1 MPPTDDT
8 HRSSL
13 FATLPDLPFSDFSSS
28 TSPSNPTTA
37 TASPSPSTTSHS
49 AAALTPTS
57 YLAEQAARSAP
68 SGFRNTSTPRI
79 ALDAPVQVRSSLL
92 PSATSRKRFNAAGE
106 RKLAAKRR
114 NVQHARS
121 AESSASPSGGDSA
134 PTAGVEDRDEVQRE
148 ALTATERKRLQNTLS
163 ARRCRARKQAKV
175 QELEVENA
183 ALRERVEELEAML
196 RLVGGNA

>member
-1 MPPTDDT
+1 LPSTDDA
-8 HRSSL
+8 HGPSL
-13 FATLPDLPFSDFSSS
+13 FATLPDIPFSDFSSS
-28 TSPSNPTTA
+28 TSFSNPTTA
-37 TASPSPSTTSHS
+37 TASPSSSTTSHS
-49 AAALTPTS
+49 AAALTPAS

-68 SGFRNTSTPRI
+68 TGFRNTSTPRI
-79 ALDAPVQVRSSLL
+79 ALDAPVQVRNSLL
-92 PSATSRKRFNAAGE
+92 PSLTSRKRLNAAGE

-114 NVQHARS
+114 KEQHATS
-121 AESSASPSGGDSA
+121 AETSASPSGGESA
-134 PTAGVEDRDEVQRE
+134 PAAAIEDGYEVQQE